1 MIRSIFTIVLALLYI
16 SYFHAQAPQPLQNS
30 VSTQVI
36 SSKAL
41 EIAKFKIHSSNHSRI
56 QAGNG
61 STATEHY
68 CNSHNLTN
76 KFLSK
81 NGFEQEYLDFKEG
94 VFEAA
99 ENYVAMKALR
109 GPIPIIFHIVHNP
122 TNPSENVAYSTIQ
135 NYLNVLN
142 DDFQLLNTDAVTTHT
157 TTYGFTAANVELSF
171 CLALQDPAGNMLA
184 EPGVE
189 RVSTTEG
196 WYDSNGGE
204 ENKMKEASTGGADPW
219 PRADYINVWICDITN
234 GASSGTA
241 GYAYLP
247 SNFIPVFWDG
257 IVIDYQLSTPS
268 SRTLTHEMGHFL
280 GLNHTWEGTGSGTC
294 GDDDGLSDTPFTA
307 GPFFNYSFSC
317 PSSFSTCGSIET
329 QYENFMDYSNC
340 YALFTQDQANV
351 MNTTMNSTV
360 AERSSLLLSDKCN
373 ATGPPVCA
381 ISASSTT
388 ITSGG
393 SVDFYDNST
402 GIPDTWAWD
411 FGGGGSPATSSLE
424 DPTGIVFGTPGTYT
438 ITLNASNS
446 IGSCST
452 TLTINVIPS
461 AGCDTLSNISDT
473 MTLTIYGAS
482 GGGYITG
489 VNAFGDVAKAEKYSG
504 YSPYTDVTG
513 AQVYLFNVKDGGN
526 ASSLDVVVWD
536 DAGGLPGT
544 ELGRASYALSSI
556 ESALGGPGNQ
566 GVVNLLFNSPVN
578 SAGADFYV
586 GVDFTSFGVGDT
598 VGVVQNLITVGT
610 NTAYEQWDDLT
621 WHDMDTAWGGGVTF
635 SLYINPFVTDIPVGA
650 SVSVNPSTVCAGQ
663 SVDFDGTSSIDATG
677 FSWFFTG
684 GSPSTGTNGTETVS
698 YSSPGTYMNYI
709 YALGACS
716 GQDLDSVQVV
726 ITSGPTLGTT
736 SADPTCAGNDGSID
750 IAATGGSGSYEY
762 SIDGGLSFQT
772 SGSFPGLSAGT
783 YDIVVNDISS
793 GCTSIDSAVITG
805 TASGLS
811 VSTTE
816 QIESCA
822 GNDGA
827 IDISASGGSGS
838 YEYSI
843 DGGVTFQTSSVFT
856 GLTAGSYSVIVN
868 DLSIACSGNATSV
881 INVSS
886 TLVLSTNST
895 DPTCSGPDGTITIT
909 VPSGSGTYEFSIDG
923 GVTFQTAGFFSGLA
937 GGTYIIVVN
946 DLSNSCTGSDTQTLA
961 SGSGGSA
968 ASASASSTSIC
979 AGDPVTLSSSG
990 GLNYYWSTGQNTASF
1005 TDFPSTSTTYTVYVE
1020 DAASCLDSASVT
1032 VIVASTPATT
1042 VSNDTSICAGQS
1054 VTLTANGGTD
1064 YFWNTS
1070 ETTQSITVAPI
1081 STTTY
1086 SVVASNG
1093 PCTGAVVSSVITV
1106 LPTPNMIISAS
1117 ATTVYLSLGASVDFS
1132 NIGSPAITYNWDFG
1146 DGTSSS
1152 SLSPTHVYTASG
1164 TYTVVLNGTLGSC
1177 TGTDTITIIVLDEVA
1192 IHENLS
1198 SLEMIIYPNP
1208 SNGLVQVDM
1217 NNHNALEIELQVHDA
1232 MGKLVQSSKAK
1243 GTDIRITLD
1252 LSENA
1257 AGLYL
1262 MRMVSGNDH
1271 VIRKIILNG
1280 Q

>member
-1 MIRSIFTIVLALLYI
+1 MIRSIFTVVLALLYI
-16 SYFHAQAPQPLQNS
+16 SVIHAQPPQELQNS

-41 EIAKFKIHSSNHSRI
+41 ETAKFKIHSSNHSRN
-56 QAGNG
+56 QAVNNN
-61 STATEHY
+61 TTNEHY

-81 NGFEQEYLDFKEG
+81 NGFEQEYLEFKEG

-122 TNPSENVAYSTIQ
+122 ANPAENVAYSTIQ
-135 NYLNVLN
+135 NYLDVLN
-142 DDFQLLNTDAVTTHT
+142 DDFQLLNTDAVTAHT
-157 TTYGFTAANVELSF
+157 TAYGFTAANVELSF

-204 ENKMKEASTGGADPW
+204 ENKMKQASTGGADPW
-219 PRADYINVWICDITN
+219 PRADYLNVWICDITN
-234 GASSGTA
+234 GSGSGTA

-307 GPFFNYSFSC
+307 GPFFDYSFGC

-340 YALFTQDQANV
+340 YALFTQEQANV
-351 MNTTMNSTV
+351 MNTTLNSTV

-388 ITSGG
+388 ITAGG

-411 FGGGGSPATSSLE
+411 FGGGGSPATSSLQ
-424 DPTGIVFGTPGTYT
+424 DPTGIVFGAPGTYT
-438 ITLNASNS
+438 VTLNASNS

-461 AGCDTLSNISDT
+461 SGCDTLSNISDT

-482 GGGYITG
+482 GGGYISG
-489 VNAFGDVAKAEKYSG
+489 VNTYGDLAKAEKYSG
-504 YSPYTDVTG
+504 YSPYTHVTG
-513 AQVYLFNVKDGGN
+513 AQVFLFNVKDGGN
-526 ASSLDVVVWD
+526 ASNLDVVVWD
-536 DAGGLPGT
+536 DASGLPGT
-544 ELGRASYALSSI
+544 ELGRASYSLASI
-556 ESALGGPGNQ
+556 ETALGGPGNQ

-586 GVDFTSFGVGDT
+586 GVDFTSFGIGDT

-610 NTAYEQWDDLT
+610 NTAYEQWNDLS
-621 WHDMDTAWGGGVTF
+621 WHDMETAWGGGVTF

-650 SVSVNPSTVCAGQ
+650 GVSVNPSTVCTGQ

-684 GSPSTGTNGTETVS
+684 GSPSTGTNGTETVT

-726 ITSGPTLGTT
+726 ITGGPSLATT
-736 SADPTCAGNDGSID
+736 SADPTCAGNDGTID
-750 IAATGGSGSYEY
+750 IIATGGSGSYEY
-762 SIDGGLSFQT
+762 SIDGGLTFQSSSSFT
-772 SGSFPGLSAGT
+772 GLSAGT
-783 YDIVVNDISS
+783 YDVVVNDISS
-793 GCTSIDSAVITG
+793 GCTSIDNAVITG
-805 TASGLS
+805 TGSALS

-843 DGGVTFQTSSVFT
+843 DGGATFQTSAVFT
-856 GLTAGSYSVIVN
+856 GLSSGSYSVVVN
-868 DLSIACSGNATSV
+868 DLSIACSGSATSV

-895 DPTCSGPDGTITIT
+895 DPSCGGTDGTITIT
-909 VPSGSGTYEFSIDG
+909 VPSGSGSYEFSIDG
-923 GVTFQTAGFFSGLA
+923 GTTFQSAGYFSGLS

-946 DLSNSCTGSDTQTLA
+946 DLSSACTGSDTQTLA

-968 ASASASSTSIC
+968 TASASSTSIC
-979 AGDPVTLSSSG
+979 EGDPVTLSSSG

-1020 DAASCLDSASVT
+1020 DAASCLDSASVM
-1032 VIVASTPATT
+1032 VIVASTPTTT
-1042 VSNDTSICAGQS
+1042 VSNDTSICAGQT

-1070 ETTQSITVAPI
+1070 ETTQSITVSPI

-1093 PCTGAVVSSVITV
+1093 PCTGAVASSVITV

-1152 SLSPTHVYTASG
+1152 SLSPTHVYTATG

-1177 TGTDTITIIVLDEVA
+1177 TGTDTITIIVLDEVTVD
-1192 IHENLS
+1192 ENIVG
-1198 SLEMIIYPNP
+1198 LEMVIYPNP
-1208 SNGLVQVDM
+1208 SDGLIQIDM
-1217 NNHNALEIELQVHDA
+1217 NNHSALELELQVHDA
-1232 MGKLVQSSKAK
+1232 LGKLVQSRSIQ
-1243 GTDIRITLD
+1243 GIDIRITLD
-1252 LSENA
+1252 LRDNR

-1262 MRMVSGNDH
+1262 IRMVSGDDH
-1271 VIRKIILNG
+1271 VIRRIILNG

>member
-1 MIRSIFTIVLALLYI
+1 M
-16 SYFHAQAPQPLQNS
+16 
-30 VSTQVI
+30 
-36 SSKAL
+36 
-41 EIAKFKIHSSNHSRI
+41 
-56 QAGNG
+56 
-61 STATEHY
+61 
-68 CNSHNLTN
+68 
-76 KFLSK
+76 
-81 NGFEQEYLDFKEG
+81 
-94 VFEAA
+94 
-99 ENYVAMKALR
+99 
-109 GPIPIIFHIVHNP
+109 
-122 TNPSENVAYSTIQ
+122 
-135 NYLNVLN
+135 
-142 DDFQLLNTDAVTTHT
+142 
-157 TTYGFTAANVELSF
+157 
-171 CLALQDPAGNMLA
+171 
-184 EPGVE
+184 
-189 RVSTTEG
+189 
-196 WYDSNGGE
+196 
-204 ENKMKEASTGGADPW
+204 
-219 PRADYINVWICDITN
+219 
-234 GASSGTA
+234 
-241 GYAYLP
+241 
-247 SNFIPVFWDG
+247 
-257 IVIDYQLSTPS
+257 IDYQLSTPS

-388 ITSGG
+388 ITAGG

-438 ITLNASNS
+438 VTLNASNS

-473 MTLTIYGAS
+473 MTLTVYGAS

-489 VNAFGDVAKAEKYSG
+489 VNTYGDLAKAEKYSG
-504 YSPYTDVTG
+504 YSPYTHVTG
-513 AQVYLFNVKDGGN
+513 AQVFLFNVKDGGN

-536 DAGGLPGT
+536 DASGLPGT
-544 ELGRASYALSSI
+544 ELGRASYSMSSI

-586 GVDFTSFGVGDT
+586 GIDFTSFGVGDT

-610 NTAYEQWDDLT
+610 NTAYEQWNDLT
-621 WHDMDTAWGGGVTF
+621 WHDMETAWGGGVTF

-663 SVDFDGTSSIDATG
+663 SVDFDGTSSTDATG

-726 ITSGPTLGTT
+726 ITSGPTLATA
-736 SADPTCAGNDGSID
+736 SVDPTCAGNDGSID

-762 SIDGGLSFQT
+762 SIDGGVTFQT

-793 GCTSIDSAVITG
+793 GCTSIDNAVITG
-805 TASGLS
+805 TTSGLS

-827 IDISASGGSGS
+827 IDISASGGSGD

-856 GLTAGSYSVIVN
+856 GLAAGSYSVIVN
-868 DLSIACSGNATSV
+868 DLSIPCTGNTTST
-881 INVSS
+881 IG
-886 TLVLSTNST
+886 LSTTLILSINST
-895 DPTCSGPDGTITIT
+895 DPTCIGSDGTITIT
-909 VPSGSGTYEFSIDG
+909 VPSGSGSYEFSIDG
-923 GVTFQTAGFFSGLA
+923 GVTFQTAGFFSGLPS
-937 GGTYIIVVN
+937 GNYSIVVH
-946 DLSNSCTGSDTQTLA
+946 DLISSCSESTSQILA
-961 SGSGGSA
+961 PSSGGVTA
-968 ASASASSTSIC
+968 NASASSTSIC

-990 GLNYYWSTGQNTASF
+990 GLNYYWNTGQNTASF
-1005 TDFPSTSTTYTVYVE
+1005 TDFPTSSITYTVYIE
-1020 DAASCLDSASVT
+1020 DAFGCLDSASVS
-1032 VIVASTPATT
+1032 VSVASTPTTT
-1042 VSNDTSICAGQS
+1042 VSNDTSICAGQT
-1054 VTLTANGGTD
+1054 VTLTANGGAD

-1070 ETTQSITVAPI
+1070 ESTQSITVAPI

-1093 PCTGAVVSSVITV
+1093 PCTGAVASSVITV
-1106 LPTPNMIISAS
+1106 LPTPNLIISAS

-1146 DGTSSS
+1146 DGASSS
-1152 SLSPTHVYTASG
+1152 SLSPTHLYTATG

-1232 MGKLVQSSKAK
+1232 LGKLVQSSKAK
-1243 GTDIRITLD
+1243 GTDIRISVD
-1252 LSENA
+1252 LSDNT

-1262 MRMVSGNDH
+1262 MRMVSGDDH
-1271 VIRKIILNG
+1271 VIRRIILTG